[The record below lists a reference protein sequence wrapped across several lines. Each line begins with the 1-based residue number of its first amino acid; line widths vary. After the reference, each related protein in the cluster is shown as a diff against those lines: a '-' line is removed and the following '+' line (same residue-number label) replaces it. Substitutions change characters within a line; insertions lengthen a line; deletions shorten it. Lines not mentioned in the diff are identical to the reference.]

1 MDFDTALTRREGVE
15 DISWSKI
22 LSLALYLI
30 AHVTEGKLIQG
41 IWADLSTTRLR
52 IIVICWSSKIVSD
65 MFDSYLFHGGLIQ
78 KHVSSL
84 LHVELSVYVNKQCF
98 PTKNEA
104 AHICTL
110 NV

>member
-1 MDFDTALTRREGVE
+1 M
-15 DISWSKI
+15 
-22 LSLALYLI
+22 YLI